1 MNISFPVKK
10 GKFQLHRNIEKEDEE
25 ARNSMAACIEALN
38 SIQSL
43 NPDGKRI
50 IGTIIIFF
58 FLNMNFMVKLWNV
71 LRIIYINKLIHV
83 H

>member
-25 ARNSMAACIEALN
+25 ARNSMSACIEALN

-50 IGTIIIFF
+50 IGII
-58 FLNMNFMVKLWNV
+58 MNFLKK
-71 LRIIYINKLIHV
+71 I
-83 H
+83 

>member
-43 NPDGKRI
+43 NPDGKRF

-58 FLNMNFMVKLWNV
+58 FK
-71 LRIIYINKLIHV
+71 I
-83 H
+83 

>member
-50 IGTIIIFF
+50 IGIII
-58 FLNMNFMVKLWNV
+58 NF
-71 LRIIYINKLIHV
+71 
-83 H
+83 

>member
-25 ARNSMAACIEALN
+25 ARNSMAACSEALN

-50 IGTIIIFF
+50 IGTIIFF
-58 FLNMNFMVKLWNV
+58 KNMNKLWNV

>member
-25 ARNSMAACIEALN
+25 ARHPMAACIEALN

-58 FLNMNFMVKLWNV
+58 LK
-71 LRIIYINKLIHV
+71 I
-83 H
+83 

>member
-50 IGTIIIFF
+50 IGTIIIFVF
-58 FLNMNFMVKLWNV
+58 RYELLGQIVECFKDY
-71 LRIIYINKLIHV
+71 IY
-83 H
+83 

>member
-43 NPDGKRI
+43 NPDGKRF

-58 FLNMNFMVKLWNV
+58 LKYELHGQIVECFKDY
-71 LRIIYINKLIHV
+71 IY
-83 H
+83 

>member
-50 IGTIIIFF
+50 IGIIIKF
-58 FLNMNFMVKLWNV
+58 
-71 LRIIYINKLIHV
+71 
-83 H
+83 

>member
-50 IGTIIIFF
+50 IGTIII
-58 FLNMNFMVKLWNV
+58 LKK
-71 LRIIYINKLIHV
+71 I
-83 H
+83 

>member
-25 ARNSMAACIEALN
+25 AKNSMAACIEALN

-58 FLNMNFMVKLWNV
+58 FKYEQIVECFKDY
-71 LRIIYINKLIHV
+71 IY
-83 H
+83 

>member
-43 NPDGKRI
+43 NSYGKI
-50 IGTIIIFF
+50 IGTIIIF

>member
-1 MNISFPVKK
+1 MNFSLPVKK

-25 ARNSMAACIEALN
+25 ERHPMAACIEALN

-50 IGTIIIFF
+50 IGTIII
-58 FLNMNFMVKLWNV
+58 LKKNMNLVKLWNV
-71 LRIIYINKLIHV
+71 SRIIYVNKLIHV

>member
-1 MNISFPVKK
+1 MNISLPVKK

-50 IGTIIIFF
+50 IGTIII
-58 FLNMNFMVKLWNV
+58 LKKNMNLVKLWNV
-71 LRIIYINKLIHV
+71 SRIIYVNKLIHV